1 VRRPRLGAAG
11 WTALAVLAVIAL
23 ASLIG
28 PVVSPY
34 STTGQDLAAR
44 DQGPSGLHP
53 FGTASLGED
62 VLTRTLDAGR
72 LSLAIGIGTALVATL
87 VGTGLGLAAGWRGG
101 WLDSALSRLT
111 DAVLILPA
119 FVVLIVLSV
128 AVGRVGPWEVILILA
143 LLSWPPLFRL
153 TRASAIRTRALPYV
167 EAARG
172 MGAGGVRIVTRHLL
186 PAAAPEITSYAAL
199 AVGVAILAES
209 ALSFLAL
216 GLDPDRDL
224 SWGGLM
230 IGAPDTI
237 EDRPWLTLF
246 PGLFILVTVLAVNVL
261 GDALRESLDPR
272 SRRLARRWAP

>member
-11 WTALAVLAVIAL
+11 WTALAVLALIAL
-23 ASLIG
+23 GSLIG

-199 AVGVAILAES
+199 AVGLAILAES

>member
-1 VRRPRLGAAG
+1 VRRPRLGIAG
-11 WTALAVLAVIAL
+11 WTALVVLALIAL
-23 ASLIG
+23 ASLLG
-28 PVVSPY
+28 PVLSPY

-199 AVGVAILAES
+199 AVGLAILAES

>member
-1 VRRPRLGAAG
+1 VRRPRLGIAG
-11 WTALAVLAVIAL
+11 WTALVVLALIAL
-23 ASLIG
+23 ASLLG
-28 PVVSPY
+28 PVLSPY

-199 AVGVAILAES
+199 AVGIAILAES

-246 PGLFILVTVLAVNVL
+246 PGLFVFVTVLAVNVL

>member
-1 VRRPRLGAAG
+1 VRRPRLGIAG
-11 WTALAVLAVIAL
+11 WTALVVLALIAL
-23 ASLIG
+23 ASLLG
-28 PVVSPY
+28 PVLSPY

-199 AVGVAILAES
+199 AVGIAILAES

-237 EDRPWLTLF
+237 ADRPWLTLF
-246 PGLFILVTVLAVNVL
+246 PGFFVFVTVLAVNVL

-272 SRRLARRWAP
+272 SRRLARRWAT